1 MDIPA
6 ASLPYLRIALVTAA
20 ATVFLRQMF
29 GARSAFKLPDETNP
43 LSVPVLIA
51 IGANA
56 IALFLASVAPLNRPY
71 TVAGLAGLAVSLALF
86 EWARHSIRGRTFT
99 VFFTD
104 DTPQFLWTEG
114 PYAYVRNPFYT
125 SYLLA
130 YASIAVALQS
140 FAAAALLAGMT
151 VFYHLAALREE
162 HKFARSALAADFAAY
177 KRRTGRFLPRI
188 IARSRDAN
196 AA

>member
-6 ASLPYLRIALVTAA
+6 AALPYLRIALVGAA
-20 ATVFLRQMF
+20 AAVFVWQMF
-29 GARSAFKLPDETNP
+29 GARFAFKQPDDKNP
-43 LSVPVLIA
+43 LSAPVLIA

-56 IALFLASVAPLNRPY
+56 VDLFLACVAPLNTPF
-71 TVAGLAGLAVSLALF
+71 TVAGLAGLAASLALF

-104 DTPQFLWTEG
+104 DTPQFLWKGG

-125 SYLLA
+125 SYMLA
-130 YASIAVALQS
+130 YASVAIALQS
-140 FAAAALLAGMT
+140 LAALVLLAGMM

-162 HKFARSALAADFAAY
+162 QKFARSVLATDFEAY

-188 IARSRDAN
+188 VARPET
-196 AA
+196 